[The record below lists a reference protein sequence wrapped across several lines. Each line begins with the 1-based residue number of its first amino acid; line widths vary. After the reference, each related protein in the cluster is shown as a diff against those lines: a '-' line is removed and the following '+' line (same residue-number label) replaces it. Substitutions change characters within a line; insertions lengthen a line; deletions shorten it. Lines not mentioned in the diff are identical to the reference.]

1 MMPPSNN
8 DDASYIESAK
18 AALRAADQLGVHLG
32 AQIGSATNGKR
43 AESAS
48 EIRPCKAIRLTEK
61 DLKRLDDGIEKIILR
76 LAERFGDCDGG
87 IERMLDDF
95 LADSRR
101 WADELREYMK
111 ERTADGETWEL

>member
-1 MMPPSNN
+1 MTCTTACKNGCTCLIDK
-8 DDASYIESAK
+8 DDKMRRNK
-18 AALRAADQLGVHLG
+18 APIQ
-32 AQIGSATNGKR
+32 
-43 AESAS
+43 SAS

-61 DLKRLDDGIEKIILR
+61 DLKRLDNDIEKTILK
-76 LAERFGDCDGG
+76 LAERFGDCDGA

-95 LADSRR
+95 LADERR